1 MSDLAYA
8 VSELSGGAAH
18 IVVGAMPKPTI
29 LAQISDLHL
38 GAAWEEVEPGV
49 EPLIRLEGV
58 LDAILALPNGVDA
71 VLVSGD
77 VADDGSE
84 QSYEL
89 ARRALERLGVP
100 VHVLPGNHDDRR
112 RMREAFGLPGAGDE
126 PINYTV
132 GVGELR
138 LVLLD
143 SIVPGQDPGALGP
156 DRMRWLDAALAEDS
170 SAPTILAMHQA
181 PLPTGNTHWDGINWE
196 DSGMARRELAAVVER
211 HPQLRAIVAGHLHRI
226 AAATLAGRPV
236 LSVPSAYVQAVPDYE
251 GNDVEMIG
259 LPGFAL
265 HVFSDGE
272 LASQVESLSG

>member
-1 MSDLAYA
+1 MA
-8 VSELSGGAAH
+8 
-18 IVVGAMPKPTI
+18 KPTI
-29 LAQISDLHL
+29 LVQLSDLHL

-49 EPLIRLEGV
+49 EPLSRLEMA

-77 VADDGSE
+77 VSDDGSAE
-84 QSYEL
+84 SYEL
-89 ARRALERLGVP
+89 ARRTLERLGVP

-112 RMREAFGLPGAGDE
+112 RMREVFGLPGSGEE

-132 GVGELR
+132 DVGELR

-156 DRMRWLDAALAEDS
+156 ERMRWLDAALAEDS
-170 SAPTILAMHQA
+170 TSPTILALHQA
-181 PLPTGNTHWDGINWE
+181 PLPTGNAHWDGINWE
-196 DSGMARRELAAVVER
+196 DSGMARQELSAVVER

-226 AAATLAGRPV
+226 AAATLAGCPV

-251 GNDVEMIG
+251 GNDVEMVG

-265 HVFSDGE
+265 HVLSDGE
-272 LASQVESLSG
+272 LACQVEPLAG